1 MPALQIQSGN
11 TIQAVF
17 FSAAYSP
24 SLPVIKRLQI
34 CQPSSDSKIFI
45 TGDDVRGKRSTAWV
59 LDPRLNKE
67 NWCLEK
73 KNHLT
78 LNKCDH
84 YGKINVGPNKA
95 NFIVME
101 PTGTSVNC

>member
-45 TGDDVRGKRSTAWV
+45 TGDDVRGKRSTA
-59 LDPRLNKE
+59 
-67 NWCLEK
+67 
-73 KNHLT
+73 
-78 LNKCDH
+78 
-84 YGKINVGPNKA
+84 
-95 NFIVME
+95 
-101 PTGTSVNC
+101 